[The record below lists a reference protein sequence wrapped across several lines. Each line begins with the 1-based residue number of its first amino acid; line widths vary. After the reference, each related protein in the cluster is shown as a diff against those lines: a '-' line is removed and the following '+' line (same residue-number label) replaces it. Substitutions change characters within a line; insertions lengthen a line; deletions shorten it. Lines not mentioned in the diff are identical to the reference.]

1 VKLTKSEKANILSH
15 TLKEIHKKS
24 EGDHKKSKWG
34 KDQRIPQNLE
44 NS

>member
-1 VKLTKSEKANILSH
+1 MKLLKSEKINVLSRA
-15 TLKEIHKKS
+15 LKEIHKKVK
-24 EGDHKKSKWG
+24 GNHKKSKWG

>member
-1 VKLTKSEKANILSH
+1 MKLIKPEKVNVLSR
-15 TLKEIHKKS
+15 TLKEIHKKVK
-24 EGDHKKSKWG
+24 GDLKKSKWG